1 MQPKKRK
8 ISFFNRI
15 IWLFTILTAILLGV
29 AILAQYI
36 SPVKS
41 WIVSLFGFAFFS
53 LYMLNAFF
61 LVYWGISKRK
71 FMILPLIMFLA
82 GMKNVTGIIQFNI
95 PNSTK
100 ITEAENEGVKIMSY
114 NVRLFDLY
122 NWSKNLETREKIF
135 DLISDEAPDILCLQE
150 FFDSDEGDFQN
161 LDTIVK
167 VQKAKNY
174 HFAKNITLR
183 NVDHW
188 GMATLSY
195 YPIVSK
201 GEIKIGEEG
210 TNNMAIFTDI
220 KINGDTI
227 RVYNVHLQSIRFQYK
242 DYEYVQKIEEKKN
255 IPKVEG
261 SKIIFDRLKKAFIK
275 RASQAEVL
283 HEHINSSPYPVILC
297 GDFNDTPVS
306 YVYGVLA
313 DDLKDAFQ
321 QSGFGFGRT
330 YTGVFPS
337 FRIDYILHD
346 KKFKSSDYN
355 TINKPFS
362 DHYPISCIIYV
373 ND

>member
-1 MQPKKRK
+1 MQTKKRK
-8 ISFFNRI
+8 ISFFSRI
-15 IWLFTILTAILLGV
+15 IWLLTIVNSVLLSV

-36 SPVKS
+36 SPETS

-53 LYMLNAFF
+53 LFVINVFF
-61 LVYWGISKRK
+61 LVYWAFSKRK
-71 FMILPLIMFLA
+71 FVILPLFMFLA
-82 GMKNVTGIIQFNI
+82 GIKNVTGIIQFNI
-95 PNSTK
+95 PDSPK
-100 ITEAENEGVKIMSY
+100 KTESENKGVKIMSY

-150 FFDSDEGDFQN
+150 FFNSDEGDFQN

-167 VQKAKNY
+167 VQKAKYY

-195 YPIVSK
+195 YPIVNK

-227 RVYNVHLQSIRFQYK
+227 RVYNVHLQSIKFQYK
-242 DYEYVQKIEEKKN
+242 DYEFVQKIEQNKN
-255 IPKVEG
+255 IPEVEG
-261 SKIIFDRLKKAFIK
+261 SKIIFARLKKAFIK

-283 HEHINSSPYPVILC
+283 RGHINSSPYPVVLC

-306 YVYGVLA
+306 YVYGVLSGNM
-313 DDLKDAFQ
+313 KDAFQ
-321 QSGFGFGRT
+321 QSGLGFGRT
-330 YTGVFPS
+330 YTGIFPS

-355 TINKPFS
+355 TIHKPYS
-362 DHYPISCIIYV
+362 DHYPISCVVYV